1 MRETEPI
8 VFVVDDDLSVRRA
21 IKLLVESVGLRVE
34 LFGSAQ
40 QFLQANRPDVLS
52 CLVLDV
58 RLPGMSGLDFQREL
72 AETDIPIPII
82 FLTAHGDIA
91 MTVRAMKAGAVEFLT
106 KPFRDQDLL
115 DAIQVALDR
124 DRDRRHREAD
134 IALLRER
141 FGLLTSRERQVV
153 ARVVL
158 GMLNKQIAAEIGT
171 AENTVKVH
179 RSRMMEKMQA
189 KSLAELVKMV
199 ERLQSHPTVSA
210 HKDDHPTKLK

>member
-1 MRETEPI
+1 MRETEAI
-8 VFVVDDDLSVRRA
+8 VTTDAMVFVVDDDPSVRRA
-21 IKLLVESVGLRVE
+21 IKRLVESVGLQVE

-40 QFLQANRPDVLS
+40 QFLQARRPDLPS
-52 CLVLDV
+52 CLVLDI
-58 RLPGMSGLDFQREL
+58 RLPGISGLDFQREL

-124 DRDRRHREAD
+124 DRGRRHREAD

-141 FGLLTSRERQVV
+141 FGLLTSREREVV
-153 ARVVL
+153 DMVVL
-158 GMLNKQIAAEIGT
+158 GRLNKQIAAEIGT

-179 RSRMMEKMQA
+179 RSRAMEKLQA
-189 KSLAELVKMV
+189 QSLAELVKMV
-199 ERLQSHPTVSA
+199 ERLQSHPTKA
-210 HKDDHPTKLK
+210 II